1 MPTIS
6 RRSISSLSRSIG
18 FVERSPLLGREK
30 AHRLGDLNPIEQ
42 LFARPIARLRAFL
55 RKMKAQGTLE
65 SNRLF
70 SQRYFQEECKASNA
84 GWS

>member
-18 FVERSPLLGREK
+18 FVERSPMLGREK

-42 LFARPIARLRAFL
+42 LFARLKAFL
-55 RKMKAQGTLE
+55 RKMKARRNFGEQ
-65 SNRLF
+65 SPLF
-70 SQRYFQEECKASNA
+70 SKVFPIRM
-84 GWS
+84 